1 MDLLVS
7 VKEENNWNLVK
18 EYNIKID
25 GNTRWFDSFDF
36 DNKDYKIIGYF
47 YDKEDILKENLLETK
62 EIILDSDYF
71 NNKLKDNGYIEF
83 K

>member
-7 VKEENNWNLVK
+7 IKEENKWNLIK
-18 EYNIKID
+18 EHTINID

-36 DNKDYKIIGYF
+36 NNNDYKITGYF